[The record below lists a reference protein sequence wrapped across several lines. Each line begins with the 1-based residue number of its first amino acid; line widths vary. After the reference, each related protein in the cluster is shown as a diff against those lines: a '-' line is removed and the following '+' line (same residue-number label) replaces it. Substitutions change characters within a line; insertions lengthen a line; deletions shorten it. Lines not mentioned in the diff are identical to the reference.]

1 MEGYSLALD
10 FPINEENLSL
20 MNSLDEIT
28 IKYGGRFYLAKDSRM
43 KKKVFENS
51 DIRIKKFKS
60 FRRNKLNRYYRSC
73 QSERL
78 EI

>member
-10 FPINEENLSL
+10 FPINRENLLL

-28 IKYGGRFYLAKDSRM
+28 VKYGGRFYLAKDSRM
-43 KKKVFENS
+43 KKKVFKNS
-51 DIRIKKFKS
+51 DIRIKEFKL
-60 FRRNKLNRYYRSC
+60 FRRNKLDCHCRSS